1 MPAVW
6 RGTRAE
12 LHRELARIPAILAG
26 KAHDPHGLGEIFLRE
41 VGREVLD
48 LIYEAF
54 LVKSRGGVGSDGISW
69 AELKE
74 STLER
79 RRRKGVTHD
88 RRLEEAGDLLAS
100 LKPGEPGAVPNQVF
114 KVEPGAVTV
123 GSSDSKA
130 EKHQNGRG
138 HVPPRPITPPGG
150 EIPPGWDEAMNEAL
164 ERGMEKV
171 VEEMCR
177 RGGVG

>member
-6 RGTRAE
+6 RGSHADLLRN
-12 LHRELARIPAILAG
+12 LAALPAVLSGHAP
-26 KAHDPHGLGEIFLRE
+26 DPHGLGEIFLRA
-41 VGREVLD
+41 VGRAALD

-69 AELKE
+69 EALKE

-79 RRRKGVTHD
+79 RRRKGIVHD
-88 RRLEEAGDLLAS
+88 RRLEETGALLAS